1 MNLQKQSGTPIP
13 PPNRNGGCSQSI
25 QQPEI
30 IIRLK
35 RGELTKKEEVID
47 YCKKN
52 KRRAGGNQQTS
63 LRSGYDD
70 LNLSIGEEQVFD
82 RRTTQGDSA
91 IFSYK
96 SIGNCLF

>member
-47 YCKKN
+47 YCKKISEEL
-52 KRRAGGNQQTS
+52 AATS
-63 LRSGYDD
+63 KLRLEVDMT
-70 LNLSIGEEQVFD
+70 I
-82 RRTTQGDSA
+82 
-91 IFSYK
+91 
-96 SIGNCLF
+96 

>member
-1 MNLQKQSGTPIP
+1 MKLQKQSGTPIP

-47 YCKKN
+47 YCKKISEEL
-52 KRRAGGNQQTS
+52 AATS
-63 LRSGYDD
+63 KLRLEVDMT
-70 LNLSIGEEQVFD
+70 I
-82 RRTTQGDSA
+82 
-91 IFSYK
+91 
-96 SIGNCLF
+96 